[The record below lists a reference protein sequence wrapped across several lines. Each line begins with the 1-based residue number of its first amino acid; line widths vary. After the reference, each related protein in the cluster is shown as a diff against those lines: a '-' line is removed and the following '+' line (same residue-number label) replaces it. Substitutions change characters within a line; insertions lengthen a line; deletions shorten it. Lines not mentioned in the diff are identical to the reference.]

1 MEYTSNHIKKSK
13 FIATGL
19 GISQLSRTK
28 TICNVY
34 FDTITKREDQDS
46 FVKFKFWLE
55 SNNPAI
61 LSLID

>member
-1 MEYTSNHIKKSK
+1 MEYKKQLYKKSK

-19 GISQLSRTK
+19 GISQLSRTR

>member
-1 MEYTSNHIKKSK
+1 MEYKKQLYKKSK
-13 FIATGL
+13 FIVTGM
-19 GISQLSRTK
+19 GTSQLSRSK
-28 TICNVY
+28 AICNVY
-34 FDTITKREDQDS
+34 FDTVTKREDRDS

>member
-1 MEYTSNHIKKSK
+1 MEYTSNYIKKSK
-13 FIATGL
+13 FIVTGL
-19 GISQLSRTK
+19 GISQLSRTS

-61 LSLID
+61 LSLIN